1 MPPSKAAGATAKKQR
16 LTLAQLAAYDDIL
29 TDALVDHAFYWATVP
44 KNRSSYHPSRG
55 IREGEVAKIIQE
67 EVIVNKDLEAAEKR
81 LLTSVDGLK
90 RFVGGLKM
98 EKERTDFVQHLR
110 RYLRIY
116 MPDCPWEVSTTN
128 RYTIVTHEACV
139 IARRYIKRNETIKYL
154 SGIQINITPEEE
166 KEITVRKKDFSIVV
180 SSRKKCTSLFMGP
193 ARFANHDCRANA
205 RLMTTSQSTIE
216 IVASRPIDV
225 GEEITVTYSDCYFG
239 DNNCEC
245 LCRTCEKELRNGW
258 APADGAVNVKVSVE
272 EDEPKET
279 YSLRRRRRDDSIG
292 GSSRT
297 PSVTPDMRPRIYKTK
312 PKTKMRDAQ
321 ETSAIPTPAPEGT
334 PRGRKRTMDAI
345 ATPPITPAK
354 RPKFLSESSA
364 TGEDSLSTR
373 SATPR
378 DADAPETTIA
388 SPEKESPQPEIQT
401 ETPPSSFTTDTLDE
415 TNLDETKSEE
425 RRDYKG
431 LVNTTVEPV
440 SPQSMGSRASP
451 DAIPTPIPMPPA
463 VVAPAR
469 TVPRPPRLM
478 TMSISSILND
488 PSPTDD
494 SAELYYPFMTS
505 RVASAPAVV
514 STVELVSGRQ
524 GVATT
529 ITEKPKRRKRQDA
542 APKQT
547 APPPARTRTP
557 GDYVLTPLLLSEPD
571 MAWIQCTICSNYF
584 VQQNAYFTRS
594 SCPRCE
600 RHSKLYGYVWPKT
613 DKTGPMD
620 KEERILDH
628 RMIHRF
634 LDSNDERRARGRKL
648 LSASKDTE
656 EADGERGRAPRRGS
670 NKAGDEGQKEE
681 TSRVRRSGRA
691 RRMSSKLAE
700 W

>member
-67 EVIVNKDLEAAEKR
+67 EVIVHKDLEAAEKR

-90 RFVGGLKM
+90 RFVSGLKL
-98 EKERTDFVQHLR
+98 EKEKTDFVQHLR

-216 IVASRPIDV
+216 IVASRPIEV

-245 LCRTCEKELRNGW
+245 LCRSCEKELKNGW

-321 ETSAIPTPAPEGT
+321 ETSAIPTPAPEAT
-334 PRGRKRTMDAI
+334 PRGRKRTMEAI

-354 RPKFLSESSA
+354 RPKFFIVAS
-364 TGEDSLSTR
+364 GDDSLSTK
-373 SATPR
+373 SGTPSH
-378 DADAPETTIA
+378 AGVPETTIA
-388 SPEKESPQPEIQT
+388 SPERESPHPEIQT
-401 ETPPSSFTTDTLDE
+401 QTPPSSFSIE
-415 TNLDETKSEE
+415 TVDETKSEE
-425 RRDYKG
+425 RQDYIE
-431 LVNTTVEPV
+431 LANTTVEPV

-469 TVPRPPRLM
+469 TAPRPPRLM

-488 PSPTDD
+488 PSPIDD
-494 SAELYYPFMTS
+494 SAELYYSFTTS
-505 RVASAPAVV
+505 RVASEPAVL
-514 STVELVSGRQ
+514 STPELIPRQ
-524 GVATT
+524 EDVATT
-529 ITEKPKRRKRQDA
+529 ITEKPRRGRKRQDVP
-542 APKQT
+542 PKQT
-547 APPPARTRTP
+547 APPPARRRTP

-613 DKTGPMD
+613 DKTGPGD

-648 LSASKDTE
+648 LSASKDNTE
-656 EADGERGRAPRRGS
+656 EADGERGRASKRGP
-670 NKAGDEGQKEE
+670 NRAGDDSRKEE
-681 TSRVRRSGRA
+681 NSRVRRSGRA

>member
-364 TGEDSLSTR
+364 TSSNSLSLPSRVASGEDSLSTR

-415 TNLDETKSEE
+415 TNLDETKMLPEIKVESEIVVKTKIE
-425 RRDYKG
+425 SEPEAEAEAE
-431 LVNTTVEPV
+431 VE
-440 SPQSMGSRASP
+440 A
-451 DAIPTPIPMPPA
+451 A
-463 VVAPAR
+463 VE
-469 TVPRPPRLM
+469 
-478 TMSISSILND
+478 
-488 PSPTDD
+488 
-494 SAELYYPFMTS
+494 AE
-505 RVASAPAVV
+505 AE
-514 STVELVSGRQ
+514 STIE
-524 GVATT
+524 VATT